1 MDGVSVELG
10 RILPQGGHYAVRV
23 AAERSG
29 SADVY
34 VDVNADADRVLEDSS
49 E

>member
-10 RILPQGGHYAVRV
+10 RILPQGGHYAGHA
-23 AAERSG
+23 AAERTG

-34 VDVNADADRVLEDSS
+34 VDVNVDADRVLEDPS